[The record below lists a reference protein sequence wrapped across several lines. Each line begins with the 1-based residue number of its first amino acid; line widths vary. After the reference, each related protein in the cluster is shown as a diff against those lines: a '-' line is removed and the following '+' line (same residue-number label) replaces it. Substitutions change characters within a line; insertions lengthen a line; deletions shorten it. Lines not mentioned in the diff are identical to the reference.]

1 MQDFERTIISQYG
14 STSLTLRQLIT
25 NFNGYIDPAA
35 LFDEFYDRIWNIDT
49 AEGVGLDVWGR
60 IVGVGR
66 TLTITTP
73 PTYFGYEVGTLDFAP
88 FNEAPFWSGSPVT
101 QNFVLSDDAYR
112 ALILIKAATNIARTT
127 SQVINRLLTQL
138 FAGRGR
144 AYVNSLGNMQMRFT
158 FEFYLEPFE
167 LAVLTQGNVLPRPTG
182 VGVTLLEVPQGSTF
196 GFNEAVDAS
205 PFGEGTFLPQGA
217 IYAV

>member
-35 LFDEFYDRIWNIDT
+35 LFDEFYDKIWNIDT
-49 AEGVGLDVWGR
+49 AEGVGLDIWGR

-66 TLTITTP
+66 TLTITAP
-73 PTYFGYEVGTLDFAP
+73 ATYFGYEVGPLDFTP
-88 FNEAPFWSGSPVT
+88 FNDAPFWNGTPVT
-101 QNFVLSDDAYR
+101 QNFILSDAAYR
-112 ALILIKAATNIARTT
+112 TLILIKAATNIARTT
-127 SQVINRLLTQL
+127 SPVINRLLTQL
-138 FAGRGR
+138 FPGRGR
-144 AYVNSLGNMQMRFT
+144 CYVNSLGNMQMRFT

-167 LAVLTQGNVLPRPTG
+167 LAILTQSDVLPRPTG

-196 GFNEAVDAS
+196 GFNEAVNAS
-205 PFGEGTFLPQGA
+205 PFGEGAFLSQEA
-217 IYAV
+217 IHAV